1 MSDIKLELDSGMP
14 SVLHHFGQALI
25 AIAADHGYTNK
36 TAGPLKV
43 NAEDKQSPV
52 TEDKVSP
59 PTTTEV
65 VYEPKD
71 YIYMMSEDELDVV
84 LAKSESERDELLK
97 RNFRIVDRSVMDN
110 WESGGKGV
118 EQVEEENDEIPEY
131 DKEGIKWDARIH
143 SDGKTLLKNGTWRQR
158 KTPAEHTKDSWEQY
172 VSEVI
177 AEQKRNAP
185 VPEDITEEKEPVA
198 SEVFSIA
205 PPPLVSTEA
214 EIVTDGHDYTFEEI
228 VNILSDNFDKLSKDD
243 LALLLA
249 RSKVANVRELK
260 DQSQQIRNEFIADL
274 NQSFLNGK

>member
-14 SVLHHFGQALI
+14 SVLHHFGLALV
-25 AIAADHGYTNK
+25 AIAAEHGYSNK
-36 TAGPLKV
+36 TAEPLKV
-43 NAEDKQSPV
+43 EASAKQQTTNQPPSVHVVPV
-52 TEDKVSP
+52 TA
-59 PTTTEV
+59 EV
-65 VYEPKD
+65 VYDPKD
-71 YIYMMSEDELDVV
+71 YIYMMSEDEMDVV
-84 LAKSESERDELLK
+84 LAKSDSERDELLK

-118 EQVEEENDEIPEY
+118 EEAEEDNDDIPEQ
-131 DKEGIKWDARIH
+131 DSEGVKWDARIH

-158 KTPAEHTKDSWEQY
+158 KTPAEHTKESWEQY

-177 AEQKRNAP
+177 AEQKK
-185 VPEDITEEKEPVA
+185 ITVVDGTMKSDPLA

-205 PPPLVSTEA
+205 PPPLVNTEA
-214 EIVTDGHDYTFEEI
+214 EIATDGHDYTFEEI

-249 RSKVANVRELK
+249 RSKIANVRELK